1 MEKRLFLTPL
11 ADESIIYL
19 RGRKIDEFLQGQLT
33 CDLRPL
39 SPERAVHGA
48 LCSVKGRVISDLWVL
63 KLDDECCLLRLRRSL
78 ASGFAEHLARFA
90 QFSRI
95 KVSLEDQEGT
105 VIGIYGKRGESAES
119 LPLES
124 PGDCERTDGAL
135 LLRSGP
141 RHAQLILMG
150 SGDNALASARD
161 VLEAMNCA
169 TDDAGSAEAWRAE
182 VLRDGHY
189 ALETEDSERF
199 TPQALN
205 YDERGLVSFNKGC
218 YTGQEVVARLH
229 YKGKSKQRLQVYAA
243 STGRSPDV
251 GSALHHD
258 DASVGTVLRREAAMD
273 GEGIVAAMVVAEH
286 RAATLTGE
294 QGEQLQPLGGGG

>member
-1 MEKRLFLTPL
+1 MEKSLLHTAL

-19 RGRKIDEFLQGQLT
+19 NGRKIEEFLQGQLT
-33 CDLRPL
+33 CDLRQL
-39 SPERAVHGA
+39 SLERAVHGA

-63 KLDDECCLLRLRRSL
+63 KLDDERCLLRLRRSL
-78 ASGFAEHLARFA
+78 AGSFAEHLARFA

-95 KVSLEDQEGT
+95 SVTLEDRDAS
-105 VIGIYGKRGESAES
+105 VFGIYGEVEES

-124 PGDCERTDGAL
+124 PGDCGRTDGAL

-141 RHAQLILMG
+141 RHAQLMLIPT
-150 SGDNALASARD
+150 GDGVLASARD

-169 TDDAGSAEAWRAE
+169 TDHTGSAEAWRAE

-205 YDERGLVSFNKGC
+205 YDERGLVAFNKGC

-229 YKGKSKQRLQVYAA
+229 YKGKSKQRLQVYTA
-243 STGRSPDV
+243 SPGRRPEV
-251 GSALHHD
+251 GSTLLLG
-258 DASVGTVLRREAAMD
+258 DANVGTVLRCETAMG
-273 GEGIVAAMVVAEH
+273 GESIVAAMVVAEH
-286 RAATLTGE
+286 RAATLTDE
-294 QGEQLQPLGGGG
+294 QGGQLRPLGVSG